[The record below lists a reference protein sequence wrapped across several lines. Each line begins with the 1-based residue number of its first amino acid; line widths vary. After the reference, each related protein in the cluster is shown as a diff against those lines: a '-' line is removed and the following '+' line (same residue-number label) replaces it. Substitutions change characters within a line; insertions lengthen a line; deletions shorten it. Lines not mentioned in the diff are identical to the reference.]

1 MLKKDTWIK
10 GKVITWSEHDLWVLR
25 RHWGKLDWLAKI
37 PLTQER

>member
-1 MLKKDTWIK
+1 MLKKGTWIK
-10 GKVITWSEHDLWVLR
+10 GKVIAWSEHDLWVLR